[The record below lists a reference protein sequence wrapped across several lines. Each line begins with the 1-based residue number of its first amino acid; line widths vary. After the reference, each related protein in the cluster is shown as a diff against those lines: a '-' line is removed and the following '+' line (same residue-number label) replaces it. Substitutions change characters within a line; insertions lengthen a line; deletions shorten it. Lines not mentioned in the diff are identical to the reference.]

1 MPSAFDLPHFP
12 LATARRAWHHAPMPD
27 PLAAGRLRVVLAT
40 VLLNIA
46 AVALLTLASWS
57 DWRTGLALNFA
68 DNLLLLTFM
77 FRHGDAMLGRLMLFG
92 LAVGFAELPADA
104 WLVDGT
110 LTLDYTP
117 GGGPMLWRSPI
128 WMPLAWQVLTV
139 QFACIGLHLL
149 DRFRAWG
156 IAAIGLLGAV
166 NIPYYEEMA
175 RAIHWWQYR
184 DCRMFLHT
192 PYYIILGETLIAI
205 LLACLA
211 AWVRRGYWIT
221 ALVLG
226 IAGGAGIFV
235 SYALAF
241 GVTDD
246 IEWRW

>member
-1 MPSAFDLPHFP
+1 
-12 LATARRAWHHAPMPD
+12 MPD

-40 VLLNIA
+40 VLLNIVT
-46 AVALLTLASWS
+46 VALLTLAPWS
-57 DWRTGLALNFA
+57 DWRTGLELNLA
-68 DNLLLLTFM
+68 DNALLLVFM
-77 FRHGDAMLGRLMLFG
+77 FRHGDAMLGRIMLFG

-104 WLVDGT
+104 WLVEATG
-110 LTLDYTP
+110 TLDYAP

-139 QFACIGLHLL
+139 QFACIGLLLL

-156 IAAIGLLGAV
+156 ILAIGLLGAV

-205 LLACLA
+205 LLAGLA

-221 ALVLG
+221 ALLLG
-226 IAGGAGIFV
+226 LVGGAGIFV
-235 SYALAF
+235 FYALAF
-241 GVTDD
+241 GVTDGL
-246 IEWRW
+246 EWR